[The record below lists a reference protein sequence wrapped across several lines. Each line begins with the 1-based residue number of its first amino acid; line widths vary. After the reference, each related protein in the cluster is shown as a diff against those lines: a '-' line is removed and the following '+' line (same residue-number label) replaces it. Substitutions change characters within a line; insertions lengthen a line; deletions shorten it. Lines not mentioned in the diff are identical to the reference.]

1 MNIENLIK
9 YLNENN
15 LSENLLRKILYIDT
29 IDYKKILKKS
39 IHADWLD
46 QVELHFFRTYYIN
59 GQEFFKNDMS
69 ALYDEWNYIGT
80 ISLSPVK
87 FNTKL
92 TLTQT
97 ELEDLLRNL
106 PIEKL
111 EALMNTIGLADSDT
125 QTILQEKVSNIRKQN
140 EIEKLTQSIN
150 EMKVSLYTMIA
161 LMGDKIEQVDVQNIN
176 KIIEKANEH
185 IEELKQENKNQTLRL
200 K

>member
-15 LSENLLRKILYIDT
+15 ISENLLRKILYIDT

-111 EALMNTIGLADSDT
+111 EALMNTVGLADSDT

-161 LMGDKIEQVDVQNIN
+161 LMGDKIEQVDVQNID
-176 KIIEKANEH
+176 KIIAKTNEH
-185 IEELKQENKNQTLRL
+185 IEELKQEDKNQTLRL